1 MRILKKIQTTAKEKL
16 PYLMI
21 GLLLFLMLFFY
32 LFNRIVIT
40 IGAGEAGV
48 LWRRFHGGTVVDK
61 VYAEGTRLI
70 LPWDRM
76 HVYNVRVQQN
86 AHEFYVL
93 TRNGLKID
101 LAISMR
107 YHPEYLFLGVL
118 HKKVGPNYL
127 QTIVIPEIENVLRVL
142 LGRLDAE
149 QVYRTEK
156 AVVEKA
162 VNEAIDQIARRF
174 VRVDD
179 VIIKMVRLP
188 DTVERAIQEKM
199 TQKHLA
205 DAYDFK
211 LLREEKEARRKAIE
225 AEGLKRYNDIVGTSL
240 SGKVLE
246 WLGIKATLEL
256 ARSENAKV
264 VVVGGGEK
272 GLPIIG
278 AIPMAHGQ
286 EDVLTGPP
294 IEKKGAAGLQSG
306 ETETVNPVGGA
317 APDTAPSPVS
327 TAKTGNHEAKQ

>member
-1 MRILKKIQTTAKEKL
+1 MRILEKAKKTAREKL

-48 LWRRFHGGTVVDK
+48 LWQRFYGGTVIDR
-61 VYAEGTRLI
+61 VYPEGIRLI
-70 LPWDRM
+70 FPWDRM
-76 HVYNVRVQQN
+76 QIYNVRVQQVP
-86 AHEFYVL
+86 HEFSVL

-101 LAISMR
+101 LAISIR
-107 YHPEYLFLGVL
+107 YHPEYPFLGIL
-118 HKKVGPNYL
+118 HKKVGPEYL
-127 QTIVIPEIENVLRVL
+127 LTIVIPEIENVLRVL

-156 AVVEKA
+156 SVIEKA
-162 VNEAIDQIARRF
+162 VNGAIDQIARRF

-188 DTVERAIQEKM
+188 DSVARTIQEKM

-240 SGKVLE
+240 SREVLE

-264 VVVGGGEK
+264 VVVGSGEK

-278 AIPMAHGQ
+278 AIPMAHDQG
-286 EDVLTGPP
+286 DVLTGLGL
-294 IEKKGAAGLQSG
+294 EQKGAAAPHAG
-306 ETETVNPVGGA
+306 ETVDPVGVTA
-317 APDTAPSPVS
+317 TDTAPFPASA
-327 TAKTGNHEAKQ
+327 AKTGNNETKK